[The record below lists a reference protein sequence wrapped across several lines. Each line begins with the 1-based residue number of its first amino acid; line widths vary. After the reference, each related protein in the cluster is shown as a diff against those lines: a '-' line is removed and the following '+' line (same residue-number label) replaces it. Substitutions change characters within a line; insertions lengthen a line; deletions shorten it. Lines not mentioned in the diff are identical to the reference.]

1 MPELKGPRKKKA
13 QQPAPGPVRPP
24 AVEDLLRELDG
35 LLERLAEEGTKCAD
49 LQDCRSVSRD
59 GLLAVRWLVTR
70 RLLDLEFAAD
80 GTRLLPADTP
90 ARIEDSWIKAAI
102 EADTPK
108 GSFSSAPK
116 THAHDPLAHIAEEIA
131 TYRARLPEMLTEH
144 EGEFVLIKGSEIVGF
159 FADDSSALRD
169 GNRRF
174 GRFPFLVKEV
184 IFPERV
190 IYLPNVVL

>member
-49 LQDCRSVSRD
+49 SQDCRSVSRV
-59 GLLAVRWLVTR
+59 GLLAARWLVTR
-70 RLLDLEFAAD
+70 RLLDLEFPAH
-80 GTRLLPADTP
+80 GTRLSPGDTP

-102 EADTPK
+102 EAGTPK

-116 THAHDPLAHIAEEIA
+116 THAHDPLARIAEEIA
-131 TYRARLPEMLTEH
+131 TYRARLPEMLKEH

-159 FADDSSALRD
+159 FADDSAAIRE
-169 GNRRF
+169 GRRRF
-174 GRFPFLVKEV
+174 GVVDMLVKQ
-184 IFPERV
+184 IAAQERV
-190 IYLPNVVL
+190 VRI